1 MPCLVLAVAWWA
13 GRGTSGAPAGSRPRG
28 VVGAVEWGW
37 LVVEVLR
44 RRRTL
49 IVDFEATADPLYRA
63 WRTVLPDGRSP
74 SLRDVVLLVGW
85 LAGLAV
91 AALLAGR
98 RVSPRR
104 RLSREPPGGT

>member
-1 MPCLVLAVAWWA
+1 LVVAWWA
-13 GRGTSGAPAGSRPRG
+13 GRAPAVRPWIAAAG
-28 VVGAVEWGW
+28 VVGALEWGW

-74 SLRDVVLLVGW
+74 SLRDVILLVGW
-85 LAGLAV
+85 LGGLAV
-91 AALLAGR
+91 AALLAAR
-98 RVSPRR
+98 RVSSRR
-104 RLSREPPGGT
+104 PPSPEPSGGS

>member
-1 MPCLVLAVAWWA
+1 
-13 GRGTSGAPAGSRPRG
+13 
-28 VVGAVEWGW
+28 VGALEWGW

-74 SLRDVVLLVGW
+74 SLRDGVLLVGW
-85 LAGLAV
+85 LGALAV
-91 AALLAGR
+91 GALLAAR
-98 RVSPRR
+98 RFSPRR
-104 RLSREPPGGT
+104 RPSPEPIDGS

>member
-1 MPCLVLAVAWWA
+1 VAWWA
-13 GRGTSGAPAGSRPRG
+13 GRAPALRPWIAAAG
-28 VVGAVEWGW
+28 VVGALEWGW

-85 LAGLAV
+85 LGALAV
-91 AALLAGR
+91 AALLAAR
-98 RVSPRR
+98 RVSPGRPP
-104 RLSREPPGGT
+104 SPEPTGGS